1 LSVNLHDNHIVL
13 LGNIVS
19 KHNQIKYFA
28 DGTALLPLEVI
39 TKRKWRDGQG
49 TWQEH
54 SNYFSVTLLGN
65 DAENAARNAQ
75 AGQGIY
81 VRAHIRQ
88 LQHQSGPNK
97 DTLQAEQIK
106 LLPKSTAIN
115 WNQAHLVGTVVS
127 HSALVQT
134 INGVDLLNL
143 ELDVSNFA
151 DKTIHAEVKLK
162 GATAKL
168 IASQLAKSEGPTIA
182 MIEGALSGQ
191 SKKTGD
197 TFSHQYWIE
206 GHTCVLC

>member
-1 LSVNLHDNHIVL
+1 MNQHDNHIVL

-28 DGTALLPLEVI
+28 DGTAMLPLEVI
-39 TKRKWRDGQG
+39 TKRKWRDAQG
-49 TWQEH
+49 NWQEH

-65 DAENAARNAQ
+65 DAENVSMHAL

-88 LQHQSGPNK
+88 SQHQNTQHK
-97 DTLQAEQIK
+97 DTLQADQVK
-106 LLPKSTAIN
+106 LLPKSTSIN

-127 HSALVQT
+127 HSPLVQT

-143 ELDVSNFA
+143 ELDVSGND
-151 DKTIHAEVKLK
+151 DKTIHTQVKLK
-162 GATAKL
+162 GATAKF
-168 IASQLAKSEGPTIA
+168 ISSQLSQNDGPILA

-191 SKKTGD
+191 STKTSDG
-197 TFSHQYWIE
+197 FSHQYWLE

>member
-1 LSVNLHDNHIVL
+1 MNGHDNHIVL

-28 DGTALLPLEVI
+28 DGTAMLSLEVI
-39 TKRKWRDGQG
+39 TKRKWRDAQG
-49 TWQEH
+49 SWQEN
-54 SNYFSVTLLGN
+54 SNYFSVTLLGDN
-65 DAENAARNAQ
+65 AEKASRDAQ

-88 LQHQSGPNK
+88 LQQQAGASK
-97 DTLQAEQIK
+97 DTLQAEHVK
-106 LLPKSTAIN
+106 LLPKSTSMN

-127 HSALVQT
+127 HSPLVQT
-134 INGVDLLNL
+134 VNGIDLLTL
-143 ELDVSNFA
+143 ELDVSSID
-151 DKTIHAEVKLK
+151 DKTIHTEVKLK

-168 IASQLAKSEGPTIA
+168 IASQLAKNEGPTIA

-191 SKKTGD
+191 SKKIGD
-197 TFSHQYWIE
+197 EFSHQYWVE